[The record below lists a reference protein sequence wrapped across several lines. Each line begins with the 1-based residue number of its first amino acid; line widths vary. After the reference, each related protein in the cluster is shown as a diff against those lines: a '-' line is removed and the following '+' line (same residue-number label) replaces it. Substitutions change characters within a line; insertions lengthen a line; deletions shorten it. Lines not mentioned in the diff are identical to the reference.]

1 MSSFEELKLQ
11 VPGKIVPL
19 WFSTGGATHTG
30 PERASG
36 VAREVGEEVAMLVD
50 LLGVL
55 GREGEKICWL
65 PS

>member
-36 VAREVGEEVAMLVD
+36 RSHTHWSRASERRGTGSGGGSGNA
-50 LLGVL
+50 G
-55 GREGEKICWL
+55 
-65 PS
+65 